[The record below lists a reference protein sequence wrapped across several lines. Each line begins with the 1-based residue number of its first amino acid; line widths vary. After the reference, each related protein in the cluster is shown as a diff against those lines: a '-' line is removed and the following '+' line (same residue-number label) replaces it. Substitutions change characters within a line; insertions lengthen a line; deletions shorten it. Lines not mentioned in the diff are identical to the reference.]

1 MFWACDDPGG
11 PPGGTPPPG
20 PPPPVPPRGSL
31 LNNDGKSF
39 ILELGKLKKWEK
51 RKETKKNKQR
61 DYFVCKF

>member
-39 ILELGKLKKWEK
+39 ILELGKLKNGKKEK
-51 RKETKKNKQR
+51 KQKK
-61 DYFVCKF
+61 